1 MAKELTFV
9 EKTEQKVST
18 FTSEQKCVPDA
29 NKLRKGDI
37 VYKRD
42 TGMAFK
48 IVSVSRANG
57 IEHYRLFCVQ
67 TNSHCFLSK
76 FALESDYAEHSVK
89 VEHFGMRMV
98 KRLSGMWGR

>member
-1 MAKELTFV
+1 MANELTFV

-76 FALESDYAEHSVK
+76 FALERDYTDDSVE
-89 VEHFGMRMV
+89 VEKFGQKMTR
-98 KRLSGMWGR
+98 RLSEMWGK